1 MAFHRALLSLSL
13 SLDLAT
19 NLAFTSVYCTTQ
31 YTEKKEDA
39 EKYQKEKRRRASVGL
54 AGDAEGAVNEEA
66 KESLLLSGFLGW
78 GVVAAALDKM
88 ARKGGRYTHTH
99 IHLEKNGDI
108 KHIRTHGPLILYFV
122 KREGGTT
129 TSNNQL

>member
-39 EKYQKEKRRRASVGL
+39 EKYQKEKRRRASVGM

-78 GVVAAALDKM
+78 GVVAAAHWIIWPE
-88 ARKGGRYTHTH
+88 KGGDIHTHTY
-99 IHLEKNGDI
+99 I
-108 KHIRTHGPLILYFV
+108 
-122 KREGGTT
+122 
-129 TSNNQL
+129 